1 MTGARRVGRAWAVVV
16 VALAG
21 LVLALRVERATEQ
34 RANRLQR
41 SGEHAA
47 AASLYGSRIASSEEG
62 DEGVPDRLRYNFAT
76 ALLDLGS
83 LRAEAE
89 LARAATARDST
100 LRAHA
105 LYNRGLWHLLRARD
119 GRLVD
124 SVRAHA
130 SISVSASK
138 DALRLDPGRADARW
152 NLAVAQRMLDSV
164 NAQGGPS
171 GSDAADGA
179 SSSQDRLLSD
189 ELREFENDSEITDAS
204 REGSDEALASGQEA
218 APLSELE
225 AEGILARD
233 ADRSTIV
240 RKLLTYEGR
249 VRRSARVGQ
258 NTPRW

>member
-1 MTGARRVGRAWAVVV
+1 LAF
-16 VALAG
+16 AG
-21 LVLALRVERATEQ
+21 LALALRVERTTEE
-34 RANRLQR
+34 RGNRLQR
-41 SGEHAA
+41 GGDHAA
-47 AASLYGSRIASSEEG
+47 AASLYGSRVAASQG
-62 DEGVPDRLRYNFAT
+62 TDGVPDRLRYNFAT

-83 LRAEAE
+83 LRAETE
-89 LARAATARDST
+89 LALAATVADSA
-100 LRAHA
+100 LRANA

-119 GRLVD
+119 GRTAD

-130 SISVSASK
+130 SISAAASK
-138 DALRLDPGRADARW
+138 DALRLDPGRVDARW

-189 ELREFENDSEITDAS
+189 ELREFENDSEITNAS

-225 AEGILARD
+225 AADILVLD
-233 ADRSTIV
+233 TDRSTIV
-240 RKLLTYEGR
+240 RKLLTYQGR
-249 VRRSARVGQ
+249 VQQRSRVGR